1 MSFST
6 WLNKQFLPSGAEEL
20 QQEVAAK
27 QKLRTE
33 DQYARGQINMDKRDR
48 LLADIA
54 GTNYDTVMSQ
64 VSITPLDDFQTG
76 AKEGLKNV
84 VDTSNKLTGNLV
96 SGVVGS
102 INWKVW
108 LIAGIVI
115 AVYFGLHRPIIAKL
129 GGKA

>member
-33 DQYARGQINMDKRDR
+33 DQYARGQINVEKRDR

-115 AVYFGLHRPIIAKL
+115 AVYFGMHRPIIAKL